1 MDTNLE
7 ELKEGVYLMENVR
20 YHNYET
26 KDENRPIIKTDVFVN
41 EAFSVSHRD
50 HCSITKIKSV
60 KNVLV
65 IVL

>member
-26 KDENRPIIKTDVFVN
+26 KDENRPIIKTDVFVVG
-41 EAFSVSHRD
+41 FSVSHR
-50 HCSITKIKSV
+50 SF
-60 KNVLV
+60 
-65 IVL
+65 